1 MVITYYGLAC
11 FKIQAGEE
19 VLAIDPFKGGPRF
32 EAHAAIFTNR
42 GLASEHSITGSPL
55 IFSTPG
61 EYETREIVL
70 TGIPVPEGT
79 PFFIEWESIS
89 LLHLDGIEK
98 KESLD
103 RVLEIAD
110 TVDIL
115 MISSSR
121 PGEAHKIATQI
132 DPRIIIPMQGSD
144 TKKSSL
150 ESFIKEFGEKAEK
163 LDKLTVKKKGLP
175 AEGHRLVVLT
185 SPR

>member
-32 EAHAAIFTNR
+32 EARAAIFTNQELLR
-42 GLASEHSITGSPL
+42 EHSLAGNPL
-55 IFSTPG
+55 TFSTPG

-79 PFFIEWESIS
+79 PFFIEWEGLR

-98 KESLD
+98 KESLA

-110 TVDIL
+110 TVDVL
-115 MISSSR
+115 MISAAR
-121 PGEAHKIATQI
+121 PSEAHKIATQI

-144 TKKSSL
+144 AKKSSL
-150 ESFIKEFGEKAEK
+150 ESFIEEFGEKAER

-175 AEGHRLVVLT
+175 AEGHRLVVLS